1 MSVLQVC
8 SLSVCSTLLAEQQK
22 LARFEIDAAAA
33 SSAYE
38 PHDPNTPTTT
48 RTPPP
53 GYRNATDDDLATMNL
68 TRDFIENPT
77 MPHTDNPS
85 DFRAAVFVNET
96 TREKLVAFKG
106 TSSLEDWKNNLQQG
120 SGMDSA
126 YYTRA
131 QAIADK
137 IQNSSSAA
145 SVRYTGHSLGGG
157 MASAAATRHGL
168 PATTFNAAGLNAKN
182 AEGYNADIMCV
193 KPPDIDAVN
202 VRGEI
207 LTGVQSLGL
216 PKAASSTSW
225 PLDPP
230 AGFGKWLLAGGALL
244 GAKGLAAATL
254 VRSGLLHLMDSVDK
268 SLAQRNQQLADLI
281 KKNGC

>member
-1 MSVLQVC
+1 MTVLQVC
-8 SLSVCSTLLAEQQK
+8 PFSVCPDLLAEQKK

-38 PHDPNTPTTT
+38 PYDPNSSTTT

-53 GYRNATDDDLATMNL
+53 GYRNATDDDLTTMNL
-68 TRDFIENPT
+68 TREFIDNPT
-77 MPHTDNPS
+77 MPHTDKPS
-85 DFRAAVFVNET
+85 DFRAAVFVNEKT
-96 TREKLVAFKG
+96 GEKLVAFKG

-168 PATTFNAAGLNAKN
+168 PATTFNAAGLNAEN
-182 AEGYNADIMCV
+182 ATGMSGKMAE
-193 KPPDIDAVN
+193 IDAVN

-216 PKAASSTSW
+216 PKAASSKSW

-268 SLAQRNQQLADLI
+268 SLVQRKKQVADLI